1 MPRGDRTGPMG
12 YGPRSGRGLGICG
25 FAAGRAAFVG
35 RGFGRGISRGLS
47 VGRRFWPRATQS
59 KDTIEN
65 EISYLEER
73 LNGLKT
79 LLANDKE

>member
-12 YGPRSGRGLGICG
+12 YGPRTGRGLGICG
-25 FAAGRAAFVG
+25 FSAGRAAFVG
-35 RGFGRGISRGLS
+35 RGIGRGLGM
-47 VGRRFWPRATQS
+47 GRRFWPQATQS

-73 LNGLKT
+73 LNGLKA
-79 LLANDKE
+79 LLANDEE